1 MLDAESSAGSV
12 KLNEASLMLESSRM
26 MGSGA
31 RVQLRFDPNVK
42 VRRGKKGMGGQGL
55 FPGAIVALKGKNGG
69 GGAFLATEILSVSV
83 ICPIKTRCAHSRYQY
98 RCKLPP
104 LDPPSATLIKSESGD
119 TQFDMHIAC
128 GPFTPDGDLQYRH
141 LHNLVDRLKTA
152 KPAIVLLVRLP
163 YMSGV

>member
-12 KLNEASLMLESSRM
+12 KLNEASLMFESSRM

-42 VRRGKKGMGGQGL
+42 VRRGKQGMGGQGL

-83 ICPIKTRCAHSRYQY
+83 NCSRDKMRSLTTSIPLQASALGSSVGHLDQVRIRRYAIRHAYSMWTFHTRRRSTI
-98 RCKLPP
+98 
-104 LDPPSATLIKSESGD
+104 PPSS
-119 TQFDMHIAC
+119 
-128 GPFTPDGDLQYRH
+128 
-141 LHNLVDRLKTA
+141 
-152 KPAIVLLVRLP
+152 
-163 YMSGV
+163 